1 MVETVDLKALA
12 GRLREADEE
21 TVEVALSGS
30 YVQDVFRLTE
40 RAALLARRD
49 DRPPTGLL
57 GEPDD

>member
-40 RAALLARRD
+40 RAALLEFFNLMVNE
-49 DRPPTGLL
+49 LL